1 MPTAILTPRVN
12 NNDDFVRFICAYREP
27 GSPVHA
33 GDVVADIETDK
44 ATVAVE
50 AETDGFLLGF
60 VPAVGDMIRVGSTL
74 AWLGSTPG
82 EPMPEPSAGVDAGV
96 TAPTNGSEPTLKATL
111 LLARHGLTASQVPAA
126 GGRLTAQDVLTYVER
141 HDHARPVGARRPRTD
156 EPEPELPA
164 GRRTQLTASERGM
177 LKTVSW
183 HRDAAVAGYVEIEL
197 DAAPWEAFATAFQQ
211 RHQLLMS
218 PLLPLMAYRL
228 VELAR
233 DHPKINSTIVADA
246 RHEYETI
253 NLGFTLQT
261 GAKLSLLS
269 VRDAGGMTTEG
280 FVDALG
286 LLMRQGMKGK
296 LTAAETSDVTIA
308 FSSMARWEVIRH
320 VPVLPPYTAFILAHT
335 HAKNGTAALGASY
348 DHRVLTGGEVA
359 AVLREL
365 ATPGGSP
372 SA

>member
-12 NNDDFVRFICAYREP
+12 NNDDFVRFICAYRDP
-27 GSPVHA
+27 GSPVRA

-50 AETDGFLLGF
+50 AEIDGFLLGF
-60 VPAVGDMIRVGSTL
+60 VPSVGDMIRVGSTL
-74 AWLGSTPG
+74 AWLGSTPD
-82 EPMPEPSAGVDAGV
+82 EPMPEPSVVDAGV
-96 TAPTNGSEPTLKATL
+96 AAPTNGGEPTLKATL
-111 LLARHGLTASQVPAA
+111 LLARHRLTASQVPAA
-126 GGRLTAQDVLTYVER
+126 GARLTAQDVLTYVER
-141 HDHARPVGARRPRTD
+141 HNHARPVGAPRPRAD
-156 EPEPELPA
+156 QPEPELPI

-197 DAAPWEAFATAFQQ
+197 DPAPWETFATAFQQ

-218 PLLPLMAYRL
+218 PLLALMAYRL

-269 VRDAGGMTTEG
+269 VRNAGAMTVEG

-286 LLMRQGMKGK
+286 VLMRQGMKGK
-296 LTAAETSDVTIA
+296 LTAAETSDVTVS
-308 FSSMARWEVIRH
+308 FSSMARWQVTRH
-320 VPVLPPYTAFILAHT
+320 VPVLPPYTSFILAHT
-335 HAKNGTAALGASY
+335 HARNGTAALGASY

-359 AVLREL
+359 AILRAL

-372 SA
+372 SE